1 MRETAAL
8 EAALAAALRG
18 ADPAPAAE
26 QRAVAAYRSARGTG
40 AHGARTRRRD
50 DWRHPAERRSG
61 RPMKTTFGV
70 VFASLALG
78 GVAVAAIGSA
88 GPSGDGADAG
98 PGAAH
103 PSAAASDRP
112 GGAVSSSSGD
122 RGPTGRPASA
132 QDTEAHCRAYE
143 KVEDHGKAL
152 DAAAWRQLVEAAGG
166 KDRVSAYCLE
176 QLAHATAAPTGPG
189 GTGRPAGGATAAGRA
204 TAGNPGA
211 SGGDASGNGTSGG
224 ASGGSG
230 DTAGGGPTGG
240 DRSGGGSGGGGS
252 HR

>member
-8 EAALAAALRG
+8 EVALAAALRG
-18 ADPAPAAE
+18 GDPAPAAE

-40 AHGARTRRRD
+40 AHRTRTRRRD
-50 DWRHPAERRSG
+50 DWRRPEERRAG

-88 GPSGDGADAG
+88 GPSTDGAGAG
-98 PGAAH
+98 PGTAH

-112 GGAVSSSSGD
+112 GGALSSSSGD

-143 KVEDHGKAL
+143 KVEDRGKAL
-152 DAAAWRQLVEAAGG
+152 DATAWRQLVEAAGG
-166 KDRVSAYCLE
+166 KDEVSAYCSE
-176 QLAHATAAPTGPG
+176 QLAHATAAPARPG
-189 GTGRPAGGATAAGRA
+189 GTGRPAGGATAAGKD
-204 TAGNPGA
+204 TAGSPGS
-211 SGGDASGNGTSGG
+211 SGGHTSGNGTSGG
-224 ASGGSG
+224 TSGGGSDG
-230 DTAGGGPTGG
+230 TGNTAGGGTT
-240 DRSGGGSGGGGS
+240 GGGSGGGGS
-252 HR
+252 RR